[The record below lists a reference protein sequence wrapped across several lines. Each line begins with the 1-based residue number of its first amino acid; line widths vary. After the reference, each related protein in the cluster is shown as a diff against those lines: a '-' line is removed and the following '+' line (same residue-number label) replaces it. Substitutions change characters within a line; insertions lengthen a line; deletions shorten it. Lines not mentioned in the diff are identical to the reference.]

1 MTVPNSPIT
10 DRRTLVLSVHDVAP
24 STFQVSKRAVRRME
38 QFGVTCSLLVVPGQ
52 WNGASLSDSPK
63 FIDWLHECE
72 ARGHEIVQHGYT
84 HEKLE
89 APSWSRVQSAVL
101 TRGCNEFHSL
111 GYSIAIRRMELGL
124 QQMAN
129 YDFAPTGFVPPGWL
143 ASEGT
148 IQAAKDLGFAY
159 LTTRTRFLHLA
170 AGQSHTI
177 PAWSHR
183 PNSTLSFAGALWWQI
198 GTASRVLFP
207 NSLRLALHPGDVADK
222 KLMDVSERC
231 VRRLLD
237 SGYESYTYQEL
248 IAPKVLQA
256 C

>member
-1 MTVPNSPIT
+1 
-10 DRRTLVLSVHDVAP
+10 
-24 STFQVSKRAVRRME
+24 
-38 QFGVTCSLLVVPGQ
+38 
-52 WNGASLSDSPK
+52 
-63 FIDWLHECE
+63 
-72 ARGHEIVQHGYT
+72 
-84 HEKLE
+84 
-89 APSWSRVQSAVL
+89 
-101 TRGCNEFHSL
+101 
-111 GYSIAIRRMELGL
+111 MELGL
-124 QQMAN
+124 KQLIN

-148 IQAAKDLGFAY
+148 VQAANDLGFAY

-170 AGQSHTI
+170 ARQSHTI

-198 GTASRVLFP
+198 GTTSRLLMP

-231 VRRLLD
+231 IRRLLD
-237 SGYESYTYQEL
+237 FGYVSHTYQDL

>member
-1 MTVPNSPIT
+1 VAVPYSPIS
-10 DRRTLVLSVHDVAP
+10 DRRTLVISVHDVAP
-24 STFQVSKRAVRRME
+24 STFQLSKRAVRRME
-38 QFGVTCSLLVVPGQ
+38 QFGATCSLLVVPGP

-63 FIDWLHECE
+63 FIDWLHDWE

-84 HEKLE
+84 HEKLS
-89 APSWSRVQSAVL
+89 APSWSRVQSAIL

-111 GYSIAIRRMELGL
+111 GYSEAIRRMELGL
-124 QQMAN
+124 KQLIN

-148 IQAAKDLGFAY
+148 VQAANDLGFAY

-170 AGQSHTI
+170 ARQSHTI

-198 GTASRVLFP
+198 GTTSRLLMP

-231 VRRLLD
+231 IRRLLD
-237 SGYESYTYQEL
+237 FGYVSHTYQDL
-248 IAPKVLQA
+248 IGPKVLQA

>member
-1 MTVPNSPIT
+1 VSVPYSPIS
-10 DRRTLVLSVHDVAP
+10 DRRTLVISVHDVAP
-24 STFQVSKRAVRRME
+24 STFQLSKRAVRRME
-38 QFGVTCSLLVVPGQ
+38 QFGATCSLLVVPGP

-63 FIDWLHECE
+63 FIDWLHDCE

-84 HEKLE
+84 HEKLS
-89 APSWSRVQSAVL
+89 APSWSRVQSAIL

-111 GYSIAIRRMELGL
+111 GYSEAIRRMELGL
-124 QQMAN
+124 KQLIN

-148 IQAAKDLGFAY
+148 VQAANDLGFAY
-159 LTTRTRFLHLA
+159 LTTRTRFLHLVA
-170 AGQSHTI
+170 RQSHTI

-198 GTASRVLFP
+198 GTTSRLLMP

-231 VRRLLD
+231 IRRLFD
-237 SGYESYTYQEL
+237 FGYVSHTYQDL
-248 IAPKVLQA
+248 IGPKVLQA

>member
-1 MTVPNSPIT
+1 MAEPYSPIS
-10 DRRTLVLSVHDVAP
+10 DRRTLVISVHDVAP
-24 STFQVSKRAVRRME
+24 STFQLSKRAVRRME
-38 QFGVTCSLLVVPGQ
+38 QFGATCSLLVVPGP
-52 WNGASLSDSPK
+52 WNGESLSDSPK
-63 FIDWLHECE
+63 FIDWLHDCE

-84 HEKLE
+84 HEKL
-89 APSWSRVQSAVL
+89 ATPSWSRVQSAIL

-111 GYSIAIRRMELGL
+111 RYSEATRRMELGL
-124 QQMAN
+124 QQLSN
-129 YDFAPTGFVPPGWL
+129 YDFSPTGFVPPGWL

-148 IQAAKDLGFAY
+148 IQAAKELGFTY

-170 AGQSHTI
+170 AGHSHTI

-183 PNSTLSFAGALWWQI
+183 PNSTLSFAGALWWQM
-198 GTASRVLFP
+198 GTASRLLSP
-207 NSLRLALHPGDVADK
+207 SALRLALHPGDVSDK

-237 SGYESYTYQEL
+237 FGYKSYTYQEL
-248 IAPKVLQA
+248 IAPKALQA